1 VVQQFA
7 ILASSS
13 SETPNTL
20 GDRRKCVERLSVLNT
35 GPERPDDNVLWGP
48 GIRLEL
54 KPGQDPVMQMLLT
67 IVEDEIAWLTMMRLA
82 RLCQWKIVDLES
94 GEEIEPE

>member
-1 VVQQFA
+1 MAQQFA
-7 ILASSS
+7 IFASSS

-35 GPERPDDNVLWGP
+35 RAERPGDNVLWGP
-48 GIRLEL
+48 GSRLEMT
-54 KPGQDPVMQMLLT
+54 PDQDPVMQMLLT
-67 IVEDEIAWLTMMRLA
+67 IVENEIAWLTMMRLA
-82 RLCQWKIVDLES
+82 RLCKWKIVDLES